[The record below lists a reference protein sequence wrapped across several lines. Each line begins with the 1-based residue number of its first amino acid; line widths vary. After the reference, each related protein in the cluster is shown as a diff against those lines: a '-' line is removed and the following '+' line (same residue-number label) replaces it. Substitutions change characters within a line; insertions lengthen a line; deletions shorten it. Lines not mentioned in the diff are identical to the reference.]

1 MQKFL
6 SKLPPLL
13 VWAICMLIAI
23 GMNPYIRHIPLS
35 KSHYLLGS
43 FCILVAL
50 IILFLA
56 QMRFSKQK
64 TTVNPIE
71 PLAASSLVVL
81 GIYRYSRNPMY
92 VAFTLLLIACAF
104 FLNNGVAFIWAVFFW
119 AYMNYLQIPKE
130 EAALTQIFKLNYQQY
145 CQQTRRWL

>member
-92 VAFTLLLIACAF
+92 VAFTLLLVACAF
-104 FLNNGVAFIWAVFFW
+104 FLNNGVAFIWAVFFLCLHELS
-119 AYMNYLQIPKE
+119 ANPQRRGS
-130 EAALTQIFKLNYQQY
+130 LN
-145 CQQTRRWL
+145 TNF